1 MMAMMDT
8 SGDAGREMRNDT
20 SLDSKEN
27 VLR

>member
-8 SGDAGREMRNDT
+8 SGGCGGEVRNDT
-20 SLDSKEN
+20 SLESKEN